1 MINLKVEIV
10 EGFSDI
16 EVTIKCPKSTEDIH
30 KLESLIHSYAKKL
43 SCTKGGTTYL
53 IDAKD
58 VLYFES
64 VDKQSFLYTE
74 SDVYELS
81 LKLYEIE
88 EMLSDAGFI
97 RSAKSQI
104 LNIHKIASLCP
115 DFGGRIEVTIQG
127 GERLIVS
134 RQYAK
139 LLKERL
145 GMT

>member
-1 MINLKVEIV
+1 MRVEIA
-10 EGFSDI
+10 EGYDAI
-16 EVTIKCPKSTEDIH
+16 EVIVKCPRITADIR
-30 KLESLIHSYAKKL
+30 KIEALLYSYVKKL
-43 SCTKGGTTYL
+43 SCTKDGTTYL
-53 IDAKD
+53 IDTRD

-74 SDVYELS
+74 SDVYELPQ
-81 LKLYEIE
+81 KLYEIE

-104 LNIHKIASLCP
+104 LNTYKIVSLWP
-115 DFGGRIEVTIQG
+115 DFGGRIEVVMEG
-127 GERLIVS
+127 GEKLIVS

-145 GMT
+145 GLR

>member
-1 MINLKVEIV
+1 MKIEIL
-10 EGFSDI
+10 EGFDGI
-16 EVTIKCPKSTEDIH
+16 EITIKCLKTTEDIR
-30 KLESLIHSYAKKL
+30 KIESILHSYAKRL
-43 SCTKGGTTYL
+43 SCTKSGVTHL
-53 IDAKD
+53 IDAKS

-104 LNIHKIASLCP
+104 LNIHKISSLCP
-115 DFGGRIEVTIQG
+115 DFGGRIEVTMQN
-127 GERLIVS
+127 GEKLIVS
-134 RQYAK
+134 RQYSK
-139 LLKERL
+139 SLKERL
-145 GMT
+145 GIK

>member
-1 MINLKVEIV
+1 MKIKIV
-10 EGFSDI
+10 ERLGDV
-16 EVTIKCPKSTEDIH
+16 EVTIKCPEITEDIR
-30 KLESLIHSYAKKL
+30 KLESLLHGYAKKL
-43 SCTKGGTTYL
+43 SCNKGGTTYL
-53 IDAKD
+53 VDTRD

-74 SDVYELS
+74 SEVYELS

-104 LNIHKIASLCP
+104 LSTHKIASLCP
-115 DFGGRIEVTIQG
+115 DFGGRIEVTMQG

-139 LLKERL
+139 SLKERL
-145 GMT
+145 GIR